1 MYDDAHYPNH
11 IQAKFMVKKQ
21 HSKVGSPLNRVAAP
35 SVDPRT
41 QNVLDNVK
49 GENEVTLR
57 TPVARPASPLANAAA
72 PVDTNPPR
80 FVRLPFSEADI
91 EKLGEDNSSSVAATT
106 NKITEKFT
114 VNNFDGLGDILTNVQ
129 IQADSLDMSE
139 YTKTGILGKL
149 RRGLTDVRKVLYKRM
164 TSAKEAFDDLE
175 TKIANQI
182 AKLSEWNKDLAL
194 LYQENYNNH
203 MRLTKQIQQGVEL
216 EAHMKAAIERFPAI
230 TADDPDAFIKSQQLQ
245 EAQTLLNLLQQKVDT
260 WRRLQIICE
269 SHGPNIQSKQMA
281 GRNAIDTLKRLMNE
295 MIPMVKMEFAM
306 HLQTLEIQKTIRLVD
321 TTTELGNSTL
331 TQSADASRNAAIAAA
346 KSANTPMISTQTLN
360 HIRTR
365 MLEAAT
371 GVNQIRQEAQAQR
384 EADAQQMKDSQA
396 EYLKQLQQQ
405 GAV

>member
-1 MYDDAHYPNH
+1 
-11 IQAKFMVKKQ
+11 MVKKQ
-21 HSKVGSPLNRVAAP
+21 NSKVTSPLDKAASLGAPGGVLRTQDSPDPIRGEKEVTSRTP
-35 SVDPRT
+35 SVR
-41 QNVLDNVK
+41 NS
-49 GENEVTLR
+49 
-57 TPVARPASPLANAAA
+57 SPLAKAPAAM
-72 PVDTNPPR
+72 VDTNPPR

-149 RRGLTDVRKVLYKRM
+149 RRGLTDIRKVLYKRM

-321 TTTELGNSTL
+321 ATTELGNATL